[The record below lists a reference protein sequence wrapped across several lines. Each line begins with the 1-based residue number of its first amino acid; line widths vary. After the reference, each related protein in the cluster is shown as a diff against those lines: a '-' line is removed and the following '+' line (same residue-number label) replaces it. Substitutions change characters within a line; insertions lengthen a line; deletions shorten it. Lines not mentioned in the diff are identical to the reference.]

1 MQEKKRPADGNFN
14 LTTFAEYAGISLPTA
29 LEWVRRDNFPAF
41 RSGRRWIIPR
51 GPAIKWMEER
61 AAERAEL

>member
-1 MQEKKRPADGNFN
+1 MENQTRPDDGNWN
-14 LTTFAEYAGISLPTA
+14 LTTFSKYAGVSLPTV
-29 LEWVRRDNFPAF
+29 LEWVRRDDFPAF

-61 AAERAEL
+61 AAERAKL